1 VRLALLDLRSRTT
14 QIFNGIIYIFL
25 SIPTTDFFFDNIVLE
40 NKSSTLFG
48 KEAALFLPSG
58 VMGNLVASNLYLYQ

>member
-1 VRLALLDLRSRTT
+1 VTL
-14 QIFNGIIYIFL
+14 
-25 SIPTTDFFFDNIVLE
+25 FFDNIVLE

>member
-1 VRLALLDLRSRTT
+1 MH
-14 QIFNGIIYIFL
+14 IILWYYLNFL
-25 SIPTTDFFFDNIVLE
+25 SLQLTLFFDNIVLE

-58 VMGNLVASNLYLYQ
+58 IMGNLVASNLYLYFISIT